1 MTAVIRSSVW
11 RKQGH
16 ASGAGRAGP
25 RERPP
30 TPRLRRG
37 LGEAL
42 RAKAEACTRGVR
54 GAKPLGEMIERLA
67 LRLLTA
73 LDAAANRLYSARL
86 NPLYQSGTIVVVL
99 YLTIVATG
107 LWLILF
113 YRVAAPW
120 ESVAALTAN
129 LWIGN
134 WVRGVHRYA
143 SDAAIV
149 ATLVHAFR
157 MFAQGRSW
165 GARALAWVSG
175 CLLLLLLFI
184 CGWTGYVMVWD
195 TFGEHLAREG
205 ARMLDVLPILSEP
218 ISRAFT
224 GERPVPSVFFF
235 VNLFAHIGIPLGMG
249 VVFWL
254 HIKRLE
260 RPVLLPP
267 GALAWAAIVCLTAVA
282 VVRPLLMVPKA
293 NAFVLPEAIPSDL
306 FFAFWTPLT
315 GRLGSAAALAVLT
328 VGAVAFLVVPVF
340 TKRRADDTHL
350 PSSVDEDIC
359 TGCLQCSRDCPYGAI
374 QMIERANRR
383 SPLVARVDPDL
394 CVSCGICAGSCAP
407 MGVGPPGRTGRDQ
420 LAQIHVFL
428 ASPERRPGEIV
439 TVCCEH
445 SAATYRSALAAEG
458 AATYTTDCVG
468 NVHTSAIELLIRG
481 GAGGV
486 LVLTCPSRDCWNREG
501 PKWLTERVYHERE
514 AELQARVDRAR
525 VRIVPVA
532 AGERREAVAA
542 FRLFSAHIAQLAVPM
557 RDRSVEIDA
566 ECERQT
572 VGGAA

>member
-1 MTAVIRSSVW
+1 M
-11 RKQGH
+11 
-16 ASGAGRAGP
+16 
-25 RERPP
+25 
-30 TPRLRRG
+30 LR
-37 LGEAL
+37 
-42 RAKAEACTRGVR
+42 
-54 GAKPLGEMIERLA
+54 IERLA

-120 ESVAALTAN
+120 ESVAGLTAN
-129 LWIGN
+129 PWIGN
-134 WVRGVHRYA
+134 WVRGLHRYA
-143 SDAAIV
+143 SDAAVV

-175 CLLLLLLFI
+175 GLLALLLLL
-184 CGWTGYVMVWD
+184 CGWTGYVLVWD
-195 TFGEHLAREG
+195 TFGEYLATEG
-205 ARMLDVLPILSEP
+205 ARMLDALPILSEP
-218 ISRAFT
+218 MGRAFT

-235 VNLFAHIGIPLGMG
+235 VTLFAHIGIPLGMT

-254 HIKRLE
+254 HVKRLE

-267 GALAWAAIVCLTAVA
+267 RRLAWASIACLAAVA
-282 VVRPLLMVPKA
+282 VARPILMAPRA
-293 NAFVLPEAIPSDL
+293 NAFVRSDAIPTDL
-306 FFAFWTPLT
+306 FFALWIPWM
-315 GRLGSAAALAVLT
+315 GRLGGGTALGILAAGAIALLIVPTLT
-328 VGAVAFLVVPVF
+328 A
-340 TKRRADDTHL
+340 RRAANKPA
-350 PSSVDEDIC
+350 PSVVDEDIC

-383 SPLVARVDPDL
+383 SMLVARVDPAL

-420 LAQIHVFL
+420 LARIQAFL
-428 ASPERRPGEIV
+428 ASAERRPGEIV

-445 SAATYRSALAAEG
+445 GAGTYRSALAAEG
-458 AATYTTDCVG
+458 AATYATDCAG
-468 NVHTSAIELLIRG
+468 NIHTSAIELLIRG

-486 LVLTCPSRDCWNREG
+486 LVLTCPARDCWSREG

-542 FRLFSAHIAQLAVPM
+542 FRVFSADVAGLALPM
-557 RDRSVEIDA
+557 RERSVAIDA
-566 ECERQT
+566 ECERAP
-572 VGGAA
+572 VGGPA